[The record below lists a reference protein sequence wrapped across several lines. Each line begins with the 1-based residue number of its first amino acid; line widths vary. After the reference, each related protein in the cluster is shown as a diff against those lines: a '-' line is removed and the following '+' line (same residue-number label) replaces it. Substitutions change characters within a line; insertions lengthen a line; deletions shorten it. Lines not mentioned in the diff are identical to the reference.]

1 MNPGTQPNSD
11 LAADP
16 CSVLPSY
23 GFSYTLHCDLKCP
36 CKSGS
41 SSRLTFRWLLLISFT
56 AVGRINT
63 GTEEREAREPV
74 LQPRGHRQDSISAA
88 HQTIGSL
95 CWTPSTF
102 PRSHNAPDCTLHPS
116 LPDTFPSHHHCTQ
129 HDAPPDTFAGTS
141 EILPSTWKEPISWS
155 LFCFSADC
163 TMCHSFSKLICC
175 FRETWNLWEHVNSS
189 TIYAPLQICNT
200 DWNWHSRWP
209 TPYISLTK
217 NCLVI
222 HFSSL
227 AN

>member
-1 MNPGTQPNSD
+1 MAFHTHYTVISNARAKVEA
-11 LAADP
+11 AADWL
-16 CSVLPSY
+16 SG
-23 GFSYTLHCDLKCP
+23 GFCWFLSQLWEELTLAQKKEKQESLFYSQEATD
-36 CKSGS
+36 
-41 SSRLTFRWLLLISFT
+41 RT
-56 AVGRINT
+56 ASLQPT
-63 GTEEREAREPV
+63 KPWEPV
-74 LQPRGHRQDSISAA
+74 L
-88 HQTIGSL
+88 TGSL
-95 CWTPSTF
+95 LLCRTPSTF